1 MGSWSF
7 KTNERC
13 NNQEIL
19 NIQYGQIGKEVNM
32 YKQALRVVA
41 PALTTALILG
51 GAYVGGVA
59 DWFTVED
66 VQAQTPV
73 PQVQV
78 SAAIPGTITV
88 VGEGKV
94 TLEPDIA
101 RVTIGVE
108 TVTDTVKD
116 ASDQNRAAV
125 EAVLAALAEQ
135 GIAEEDIQTSGF
147 SIFAE
152 RFGPEGPLAEG
163 DVRYRVS
170 NNVMVTIR
178 DIDSVGTILDAAI
191 EAGANNIYGVEFAL
205 DDPTVAESDA
215 RTAAI
220 ADAKAKAEELAQ
232 LTGLPLGAIISVSEI
247 IGAGGGFYAGN
258 FAEQARAFGGGG
270 TPITPGQLDLVM
282 QLQVIYAINAEA
294 AQ

>member
-1 MGSWSF
+1 
-7 KTNERC
+7 
-13 NNQEIL
+13 
-19 NIQYGQIGKEVNM
+19 M
-32 YKQALRVVA
+32 YKQMLRVVA
-41 PALTTALILG
+41 PAVTTALVLG
-51 GAYVGGVA
+51 GAYLGGVNN
-59 DWFTVED
+59 WFTVAE
-66 VQAQTPV
+66 VHAQTPV
-73 PQVQV
+73 PPVPQTPV
-78 SAAIPGTITV
+78 ATAIPGTITV

-108 TVTDTVKD
+108 TGTDTVKE
-116 ASDQNRAAV
+116 ASDQNREAV
-125 EAVLAALAEQ
+125 EAVLAALSEQ

-152 RFGPEGPLAEG
+152 RYGPEGPLSEG

-178 DIDSVGTILDAAI
+178 DLDSVGTILDAAI

-205 DDPTVAESDA
+205 DDPGVAESDA
-215 RTAAI
+215 RAAAV
-220 ADAKAKAEELAQ
+220 ADAQAKAEELAQ
-232 LTGLPLGAIISVSEI
+232 LTGLPLGSIISISEI
-247 IGAGGGFYAGN
+247 VGGNGAFYAGN
-258 FAEQARAFGGGG
+258 FAERANAFGGGG

-282 QLQVIYAINAEA
+282 QLQIVYTINAEA

>member
-1 MGSWSF
+1 
-7 KTNERC
+7 
-13 NNQEIL
+13 
-19 NIQYGQIGKEVNM
+19 M
-32 YKQALRVVA
+32 YKQALRVVV
-41 PALTTALILG
+41 PVLSSALILG
-51 GAYVGGVA
+51 GAYFGGVGE
-59 DWFTVED
+59 WFAPAE

-73 PQVQV
+73 AQV
-78 SAAIPGTITV
+78 ATAIPGTITV

-108 TVTDTVKD
+108 TVTNTVKD

-125 EAVLAALAEQ
+125 ESVLAALAEQ
-135 GIAEEDIQTSGF
+135 GIAEEDLQTSGF
-147 SIFAE
+147 SIYAE
-152 RFGPEGPLAEG
+152 RFGPEGPLPEG

-178 DIDSVGTILDAAI
+178 QLDSVGTILDAAI

-205 DDPTVAESDA
+205 DDPSVAEADA
-215 RTAAI
+215 RASAIKDAQEKAA
-220 ADAKAKAEELAQ
+220 ELAG
-232 LTGLPLGAIISVSEI
+232 LTGLTLGQVVSVSEV

-282 QLQVIYAINAEA
+282 QLQVIYAIGQAE
-294 AQ
+294 